1 MGRIATYRSSVL
13 RWLYA
18 LVVGAVVSGFAFL
31 LVTGEYT
38 KDGPVILR
46 LVGNHGVHRGDLFVL
61 AGWLVA
67 VLAVLALTIAA
78 RRADRET

>member
-1 MGRIATYRSSVL
+1 M

-38 KDGPVILR
+38 KDGPVVVR
-46 LVGNHGVHRGDLFVL
+46 LLGNHGVHRGDLFVL
-61 AGWLVA
+61 AGWLLA
-67 VLAVLALTIAA
+67 VLAVLALAFAA
-78 RRADRET
+78 GRAGRRT